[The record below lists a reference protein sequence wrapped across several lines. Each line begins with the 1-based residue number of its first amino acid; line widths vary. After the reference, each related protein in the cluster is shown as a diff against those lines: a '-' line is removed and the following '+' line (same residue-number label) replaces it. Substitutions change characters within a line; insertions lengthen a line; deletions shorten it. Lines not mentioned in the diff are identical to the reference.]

1 MIIENKKIEKI
12 CNFYVSDFHLEMIL
26 LPYLNEKIQENEP
39 INIISEKY
47 LNQSINE
54 LISKVNLDKNMK
66 NNILNLKWNS
76 SDIKNIQNNSNVI
89 LVGTKDFIEQKTNK
103 LMDMDIENLKIIDCY
118 NLQEVEKEIPKIV
131 STHDKNL
138 NSLGITKV

>member
-1 MIIENKKIEKI
+1 MNIENKKIEKI
-12 CNFYVSDFHLEMIL
+12 CNLNVSDFQLEMIL

-39 INIISEKY
+39 INIISEKN

-89 LVGTKDFIEQKTNK
+89 LVGTKDFIGQKTNK

>member
-39 INIISEKY
+39 INIISEKN

-76 SDIKNIQNNSNVI
+76 SDIKNIQNN
-89 LVGTKDFIEQKTNK
+89 
-103 LMDMDIENLKIIDCY
+103 
-118 NLQEVEKEIPKIV
+118 
-131 STHDKNL
+131 
-138 NSLGITKV
+138 

>member
-39 INIISEKY
+39 INIISEKN

-66 NNILNLKWNS
+66 NNILNLKWDS

-118 NLQEVEKEIPKIV
+118 NLLEVEKEVPKIV
-131 STHDKNL
+131 SRHDKNL